1 MMTFLF
7 WNIKGNP
14 IQEIIGDVVEIYEVD
29 VVILA
34 ECKIGEIDL
43 LRELNRGTSR
53 FSLAPPAIGKTLIY
67 VKFPTAWLKPMRDT
81 LDLSIRHLE
90 NPITQSKTIIVAA
103 HLPSKSHY
111 DSDVLESIVTESREE
126 IENVEREVCHMNTII
141 VGDLNMN
148 PFEKGVA
155 SFQGFQGVMDKKV
168 ARKGS
173 RVMRGKRRG
182 FFYNPMWSLMGDE
195 SCGPPGTFY
204 YNDSSSFQNY
214 YWNTLD
220 QVLLRP
226 DLIPFFPDNELR
238 IITEINSYSL
248 VSDNGIPKSNTVSD
262 HLPLLFRIDI

>member
-1 MMTFLF
+1 MTFLF

-14 IQEIIGDVVEIYEVD
+14 IQEIIGDIAETYEVD
-29 VVILA
+29 IVILA
-34 ECKIGEIDL
+34 ECKIGEVDL
-43 LRELNRGTSR
+43 LRELNRGNSS
-53 FSLAPPAIGKTLIY
+53 FSLTPPAVGKILIY
-67 VKFPTAWLKPMRDT
+67 VRFPKNWLKSLKDT

-90 NPITQSKTIIVAA
+90 NPITHSKTLIVAA

-111 DSDVLESIVTESREE
+111 DSDVLENIATESREE
-126 IENVEREVCHMNTII
+126 IENMERKVCHTNTVI

-155 SFQGFQGVMDKKV
+155 SFQGFQGVMDKRV
-168 ARKGS
+168 AQNGS
-173 RVMRGKRRG
+173 RVMRGKRRS

-204 YNDSSSFQNY
+204 YNDSSSFQNF

-226 DLIPFFPDNELR
+226 DLIPLFPDNELK
-238 IITEINSYSL
+238 IITEINLYSL
-248 VSDNGIPKSNTVSD
+248 VSDNGIPKSSTVSD
-262 HLPLLFRIDI
+262 HLPLLFKIDI

>member
-1 MMTFLF
+1 MTFLF
-7 WNIKGNP
+7 WNIKRNP
-14 IQEIIGDVVEIYEVD
+14 IQKIIGDIVEIYEVD
-29 VVILA
+29 IVILA

-43 LRELNRGTSR
+43 LRELNRGSSI
-53 FSLAPPAIGKTLIY
+53 FSLASPAIGKILIY
-67 VKFPTAWLKPMRDT
+67 VRFPAGWLRTLKDT

-90 NPITQSKTIIVAA
+90 NPVTDSKTIIVAA

-111 DSDVLESIVTESREE
+111 DADVLENIASESREE
-126 IENVEREVCHMNTII
+126 IESVEREVCHTNTIV

-155 SFQGFQGVMDKKV
+155 SFLGFHGVMDKRV
-168 ARKGS
+168 AQKGS
-173 RVMRGKRRG
+173 RVMRGKQRG

-204 YNDSSSFQNY
+204 YNDSSSLQNF

-226 DLIPFFPDNELR
+226 DLIPLFPDNELK
-238 IITEINSYSL
+238 IITEINSCSL
-248 VSDNGIPKSNTVSD
+248 VSDNGIPKSSTVSD
-262 HLPLLFRIDI
+262 HLPLLFKIDI